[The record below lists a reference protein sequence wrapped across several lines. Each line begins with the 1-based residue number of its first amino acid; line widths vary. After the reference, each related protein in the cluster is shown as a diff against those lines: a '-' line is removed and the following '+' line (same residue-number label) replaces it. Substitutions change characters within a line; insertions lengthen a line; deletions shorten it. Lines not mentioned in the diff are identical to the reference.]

1 MTFEEMTT
9 IQLIRKSLRRVKQYC
24 IFLCT
29 LLLEWLADKVGLR
42 IARPGYILLVMGD
55 VGAYRFVLLE
65 NFNLP
70 APAYILI
77 HVIEVEDMALGEKF
91 LRSRF
96 VSGLSEPNDEWFWL
110 TDEAVEQV
118 KQIEKLVIAEGAQK

>member
-9 IQLIRKSLRRVKQYC
+9 IQFFRKSFRRIKQYC
-24 IFLCT
+24 MFLCT
-29 LLLEWLADKVGLR
+29 LLLEWLADKLGLR
-42 IARPGYILLVMGD
+42 IARPGYILLVKGD
-55 VGAYRFVLLE
+55 VGAYRFILLE

-70 APAYILI
+70 VPTNTLI
-77 HVIEVEDMALGEKF
+77 HAIEVEDMALGERF

-96 VSGLSEPNDEWFWL
+96 VSGQSEPNDEWFWL
-110 TDEAVEQV
+110 TDEAVEQI